1 MGNELRKRIPGL
13 VGGAVVGISLL
24 VAGCGELSRPGSLH
38 GIHAEDKPLIRTEL
52 FFGLSRPNGA
62 DVTADEFEQFLK
74 DEVSVRFP
82 AGFTIIESKGQ
93 WREESGR
100 IRSEPSRILVL
111 IHPRDASADRKIEE
125 IRSAFKTR
133 YQQEAILRTDEW
145 QGVSF

>member
-1 MGNELRKRIPGL
+1 MGNDHYNWIPKCI
-13 VGGAVVGISLL
+13 GGAILGIAMLGN
-24 VAGCGELSRPGSLH
+24 GCGELSRPSSLH
-38 GIHAEDKPLIRTEL
+38 GIHADDKPLIRTEL

-62 DVTADEFEQFLK
+62 DVTVDEFEQFLK

-82 AGFTIIESKGQ
+82 AGFTVIESKGQ
-93 WREESGR
+93 WREATGR
-100 IRSEPSRILVL
+100 VRSEPSRILVL
-111 IHPRDASADRKIEE
+111 IHPRSAEADQKIEE